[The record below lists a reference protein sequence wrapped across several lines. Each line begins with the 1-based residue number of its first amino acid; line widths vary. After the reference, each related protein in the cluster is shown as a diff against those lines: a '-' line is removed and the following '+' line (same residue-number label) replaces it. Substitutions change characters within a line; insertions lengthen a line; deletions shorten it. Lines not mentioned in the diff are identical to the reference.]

1 MYSRNGNSTKCL
13 FVVFEYFSGCSLSGT
28 LPPGYIDKEQFIC
41 DQCPNVYFNKIS
53 LRAHLRSSHSGK
65 IRPKIPRERKCPHCE
80 KTFLQAAS
88 YQEHIKVQILCF
100 KFSSLNPLIFSLM
113 RESWH
118 KNDKSLIPCPSLGL
132 KWFWTVQINLFWSG
146 PIHFGQV
153 QIRLF
158 WTNFYNLHLS

>member
-1 MYSRNGNSTKCL
+1 MAIFIVLWLYLLTTKLRCL
-13 FVVFEYFSGCSLSGT
+13 QKNNIGHTNNLALKDTVFEYFSGCSWSGT

-88 YQEHIKVQILCF
+88 YQEHIKVIYYRVLTTKC
-100 KFSSLNPLIFSLM
+100 
-113 RESWH
+113 
-118 KNDKSLIPCPSLGL
+118 
-132 KWFWTVQINLFWSG
+132 
-146 PIHFGQV
+146 
-153 QIRLF
+153 
-158 WTNFYNLHLS
+158 